1 MARKQEVS
9 LFPFLDIL
17 ACVIGNLILII
28 TTVVLEQVDTK
39 PVAEAARIEQDKE
52 DTERSLEEK
61 ERLEKELAQIESQLE
76 ERDSRIK
83 EARRRLEEARA
94 ERSAA
99 ASKLREA
106 PKDMPALDPKLAE
119 EAKRLAEE
127 AKKAAEEVEK
137 LEAELAALS
146 TPPEQAIKL
155 LPAGEI
161 EGQKA
166 VRGVFVE
173 VTPEGLVLHD
183 GEKPH
188 PVAKA
193 AIGSDKRFKELLAKA
208 KADEFAIVTFL
219 VRPESLEVL
228 TAAQNVARAAGA
240 RAGRVPLP
248 GDGVLDLTAAKP
260 AAPGPAEAP

>member
-39 PVAEAARIEQDKE
+39 PVAEAARIEQVKE
-52 DTERSLEEK
+52 ETERSVEEAK
-61 ERLEKELAQIESQLE
+61 RLERELVQIESQLE

-83 EARRRLEEARA
+83 EARQRLEQARA
-94 ERSAA
+94 ERNAA

-106 PKDMPALDPKLAE
+106 PRDEPKLDPKLAE

-127 AKKAAEEVEK
+127 ARKAAEEVEK

-155 LPAGEI
+155 LPAGVV

-166 VRGVFVE
+166 VRGIFVE
-173 VTPEGLVLHD
+173 VTREGLVLHD
-183 GEKPH
+183 GEAPH

-193 AIGSDKRFKELLAKA
+193 AIASDKRFKELLAKA
-208 KADEFAIVTFL
+208 KEDASAIVTFL

-228 TAAQNVARAAGA
+228 NAAQSAARAAGA
-240 RAGRVPLP
+240 RAGKVPLP

-260 AAPGPAEAP
+260 ATPGPPEAP